1 VIIVAI
7 VKKYLVGNVHTDYE
21 DGTFEWFDTTQLCI
35 VEPAGAAGR
44 VIDIEHNEP
53 QHTTSPWRRVGAEL
67 RLEMEV
73 EDIETLC
80 SHSREY
86 FSAGIRIL
94 SISPAHNK

>member
-7 VKKYLVGNVHTDYE
+7 VKKYLMGNVHTDYD
-21 DGTFEWFDTTQLCI
+21 DGTFEWFDTTQLSI

-44 VIDIEHNEP
+44 VIDIDHNEP
-53 QHTTSPWRRVGAEL
+53 QPITSPWRRIGAEL

-73 EDIETLC
+73 DDVGTLG

-94 SISPAHNK
+94 SCSP